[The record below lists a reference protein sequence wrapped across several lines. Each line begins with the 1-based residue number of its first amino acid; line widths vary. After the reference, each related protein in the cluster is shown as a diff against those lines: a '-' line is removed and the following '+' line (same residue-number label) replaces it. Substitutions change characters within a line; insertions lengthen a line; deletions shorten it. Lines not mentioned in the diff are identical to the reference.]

1 MKNLFKTKKSAS
13 FTMVELSIVL
23 LVLGLLLAG
32 ALSVG
37 GLIERARM
45 QRILTEV
52 DPLKKSFLMFK
63 DTYGQY
69 PLLSNEQCQQYSEFK
84 PVISGA
90 STSYIGGTGTP
101 TYTAESSTRCGFS
114 SGTTAINTN
123 YPSNTSD
130 FLAKGCYALRQM
142 QWANLVSGVPLANA
156 GGVCNWWATT
166 GTPSFRNSS
175 LVSKADNEMRIF
187 FSELDSASTRFA
199 YELYTGGN
207 ASYTAYMPADMP
219 VIIYFSNKAMVG
231 IKSATAAKIS
241 QKITGSENAYA
252 SRLFTGVK
260 VLGVSSAAGEI
271 AWRDGQ
277 SVSCT
282 SLADNS
288 TAIKNAAGYKGQ
300 GAVSYLKDGVCSLV
314 FAIED

>member
-1 MKNLFKTKKSAS
+1 MKNLFKTKKSTS
-13 FTMVELSIVL
+13 FTMIELSIVL

-69 PLLSNEQCQQYSEFK
+69 PLLSNQQCQQYSEFK
-84 PVISGA
+84 PVISGD

-123 YPSNTSD
+123 YPSNTSGS
-130 FLAKGCYALRQM
+130 FLDKGCYALRQM
-142 QWANLVSGVPLANA
+142 QWVNLVSGVPLANA

-166 GTPSFRNSS
+166 GTPSFRDSS

-187 FSELDSASTRFA
+187 FSELDGETTRFA

-207 ASYTAYMPADMP
+207 ASYEALMP
-219 VIIYFSNKAMVG
+219 VGTPVIVYFSNKAMVG

-260 VLGVSSAAGEI
+260 VLGVSSTGDI